1 MIYVLITLIA
11 VAAVLLILSFF
22 MSDKFADLES
32 QVEQLSISSMQ
43 DTYQLKKKLKI
54 LEEEL
59 LTDGIVND
67 TRQRQSENTNAKPML
82 IQKVIAL
89 NDLGYTTKAISEH
102 TSLNRND
109 VQAIL
114 KNN

>member
-11 VAAVLLILSFF
+11 VAVVLLILSFF
-22 MSDKFADLES
+22 MSDKFDDLES

-59 LTDGIVND
+59 LTDDVANEAIPD
-67 TRQRQSENTNAKPML
+67 ESTNGKPML

-89 NDLGYTTKAISEH
+89 NEHGYTTEAISDR
-102 TSLNRND
+102 TQLSSND

-114 KNN
+114 KNNQ